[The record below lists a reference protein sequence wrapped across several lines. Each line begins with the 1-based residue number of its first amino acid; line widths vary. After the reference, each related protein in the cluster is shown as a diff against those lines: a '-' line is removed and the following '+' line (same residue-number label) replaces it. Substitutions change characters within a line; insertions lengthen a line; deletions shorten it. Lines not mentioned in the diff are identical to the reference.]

1 MVECGSRVLLL
12 SKVNLRSGEQEGKAG
27 IFSL

>member
-1 MVECGSRVLLL
+1 MVECGWRLFLL
-12 SKVNLRSGEQEGKAG
+12 SKVNLRSGEQEWQAG